1 MKKRDKELYIR
12 VSEDELNEM
21 KNIANYLDL
30 PLSTFARNLLLV
42 ASEDAQFYKKI
53 GVLKGAKK
61 LIEFQEKFA
70 EISKEFKTDKND
82 QKPAKMQ
89 SATNA

>member
-1 MKKRDKELYIR
+1 MKSRNIKFEIR
-12 VSEDELNEM
+12 VSEDEYNTI
-21 KNIANYLDL
+21 KNLANYVDL
-30 PLSTFARNLLLV
+30 PPSTFARNLLLV

-61 LIEFQEKFA
+61 LIEFQEKFT
-70 EISKEFKTDKND
+70 EISKEFKTAKNEA
-82 QKPAKMQ
+82 KPAKMQ